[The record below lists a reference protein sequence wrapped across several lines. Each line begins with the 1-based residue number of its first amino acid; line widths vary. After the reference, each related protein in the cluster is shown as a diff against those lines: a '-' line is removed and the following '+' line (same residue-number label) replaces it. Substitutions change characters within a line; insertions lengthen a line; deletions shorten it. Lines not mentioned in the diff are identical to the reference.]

1 MINPSERSG
10 KMMLENLVI
19 RESLPEELAA
29 VLAVEK
35 AAFGSGEE
43 IRLVKN
49 LLKDPS
55 AEPVLSL
62 LALFDSQA
70 VGHILLT
77 KAVLDPP
84 IALKAY
90 ILAPLAVIPAFQKQG
105 IGGSLIK
112 QSLQILAG
120 WGVDWVFVL
129 GHESYYPR
137 HGFSPALKLGFEPPY
152 PIPEQFA
159 GAWMAQ
165 ALTPTCNGSYRGK
178 MIPAQTLNQ
187 ARYWRE

>member
-1 MINPSERSG
+1 
-10 KMMLENLVI
+10 MLENLDI

-29 VLAVEK
+29 VLAVEQ
-35 AAFGSGEE
+35 AAFGSDEE
-43 IRLVKN
+43 VRLVKD

-62 LALFDSQA
+62 LALFDTQA
-70 VGHILLT
+70 VGHILFT

-90 ILAPLAVIPAFQKQG
+90 ILAPLAVIPAFQKQE
-105 IGGSLIK
+105 IGGLLIK
-112 QSLQILAG
+112 QGLQILAG

-152 PIPEQFA
+152 PIPNQFA

-165 ALTPTCNGSYRGK
+165 ALTPTSVGSYRGK
-178 MIPAQTLNQ
+178 VIPVQTLNQ
-187 ARYWRE
+187 VRYWGE

>member
-1 MINPSERSG
+1 M
-10 KMMLENLVI
+10 
-19 RESLPEELAA
+19 
-29 VLAVEK
+29 
-35 AAFGSGEE
+35 
-43 IRLVKN
+43 
-49 LLKDPS
+49 
-55 AEPVLSL
+55 
-62 LALFDSQA
+62 LALFDTQA
-70 VGHILLT
+70 VGHILFT

-112 QSLQILAG
+112 QGLQILAD

-152 PIPEQFA
+152 PIPEQFTA
-159 GAWMAQ
+159 AWMVQ
-165 ALTPTCNGSYRGK
+165 ALTHTCSATYRGK
-178 MIPAQTLNQ
+178 VIPAETLNQ
-187 ARYWRE
+187 SQYWGE

>member
-1 MINPSERSG
+1 MINPSEMSG
-10 KMMLENLVI
+10 EMMLENLDI

-29 VLAVEK
+29 VLAVER

-43 IRLVKN
+43 VRLVMD

-62 LALFDSQA
+62 LALFDTQA
-70 VGHILLT
+70 VGHILFT

-112 QSLQILAG
+112 QGLQILAD

-152 PIPEQFA
+152 PIPEQFT
-159 GAWMAQ
+159 GAWMTQ
-165 ALTPTCNGSYRGK
+165 ALTPNCSANYRGRV
-178 MIPAQTLNQ
+178 IPAQTLNQ
-187 ARYWRE
+187 PQYWGE